1 MASSVDHKGVLANM
15 MSTILTIII
24 MGMLLQGVMA
34 VIDSVLD
41 TVNVNSMLKSIPV
54 VGSNL
59 NLIWA
64 YLFVVISNVNE
75 GGGVFGYGA
84 STEILQMGRFGADI
98 ATAIAIMAFIPIRDA
113 AISALGKGIGGR

>member
-1 MASSVDHKGVLANM
+1 M

-64 YLFVVISNVNE
+64 YLFVVISNVNDA
-75 GGGVFGYGA
+75 GGVFWYGA
-84 STEILQMGRFGADI
+84 STEILQMGRFGADV
-98 ATAIAIMAFIPIRDA
+98 ATAIAVLAFIPIRDA

>member
-1 MASSVDHKGVLANM
+1 
-15 MSTILTIII
+15 

-64 YLFVVISNVNE
+64 YLFVMISNVNSD
-75 GGGVFGYGA
+75 GGVFSYGA
-84 STEILQMGRFGADI
+84 STEILQLDRFGLDV
-98 ATAIAIMAFIPIRDA
+98 ATAIAILAFIPIRDA

>member
-1 MASSVDHKGVLANM
+1 
-15 MSTILTIII
+15 
-24 MGMLLQGVMA
+24 MGMLQGVMA

-64 YLFVVISNVNE
+64 YLFVVISNVND
-75 GGGVFGYGA
+75 GGSFFGYGA
-84 STEILQMGRFGADI
+84 GTETQMGRFGADI
-98 ATAIAIMAFIPIRDA
+98 ATAIAILAFIPIKDA

>member
-1 MASSVDHKGVLANM
+1 M

-41 TVNVNSMLKSIPV
+41 TENLNSMLKSNPEV
-54 VGSNL
+54 ASHHTL
-59 NLIWA
+59 NWA
-64 YLFVVISNVNE
+64 NHFLEISNVND

-98 ATAIAIMAFIPIRDA
+98 ATAIAILAFIPIRDA

>member
-1 MASSVDHKGVLANM
+1 M

-64 YLFVVISNVNE
+64 YLFVVISNVNAA
-75 GGGVFGYGA
+75 GRVFGY
-84 STEILQMGRFGADI
+84 
-98 ATAIAIMAFIPIRDA
+98 
-113 AISALGKGIGGR
+113 

>member
-1 MASSVDHKGVLANM
+1 

-64 YLFVVISNVNE
+64 YLFVVISNVNTADS
-75 GGGVFGYGA
+75 GVFGYGG
-84 STEILQMGRFGADI
+84 STEILQMGRLGADI
-98 ATAIAIMAFIPIRDA
+98 ATAIVILAFIPIRDA

>member
-1 MASSVDHKGVLANM
+1 MRNRLLWVHYHVRSAQRPSGHWSMASSVDHKGVLANM

-59 NLIWA
+59 NLI
-64 YLFVVISNVNE
+64 LSLIH
-75 GGGVFGYGA
+75 
-84 STEILQMGRFGADI
+84 I
-98 ATAIAIMAFIPIRDA
+98 
-113 AISALGKGIGGR
+113 

>member
-1 MASSVDHKGVLANM
+1 MEM
-15 MSTILTIII
+15 ILTAIIV
-24 MGMLLQGVMA
+24 GMLLQGVMA

-64 YLFVVISNVNE
+64 YLFIAITDVNL
-75 GGGVFGYGA
+75 FNGYA
-84 STEILQMGRFGADI
+84 MDTEILQMGGFGLDI
-98 ATAIAIMAFIPIRDA
+98 ASAIVVLAFIPIRDA